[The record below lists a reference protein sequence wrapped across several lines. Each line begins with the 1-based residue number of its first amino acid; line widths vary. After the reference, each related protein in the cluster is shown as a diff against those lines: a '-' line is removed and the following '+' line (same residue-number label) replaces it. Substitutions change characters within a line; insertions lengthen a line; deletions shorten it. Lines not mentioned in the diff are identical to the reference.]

1 MKKRSPAAIFIR
13 ACGYLILTMGAIIM
27 ITPFLWSISTSLKQP
42 NEVFSW
48 PPRLIPESP
57 SLDSY
62 REIITDVNF
71 GLFTWNTLKL
81 ATIIAIGQVTVCSLS
96 GYAFAKLR
104 FPGKNIIFVGYMA
117 TLMVPAAVTMIPN
130 FVLMRYLGLIDT
142 HLGLI
147 IPSLVSAYG
156 TFLMRQFFINFPS
169 ELEDAAKLDGCSPF
183 SFFWRIILPN
193 SRPILATLGVIAFQ
207 GTWNDFLWPLIML
220 NSEENRTLQIGL
232 SYFQNEN
239 YADWGLLMAG
249 SVITIL
255 PLILLFFFAQR
266 QFIQSIR
273 LTGLHG

>member
-1 MKKRSPAAIFIR
+1 MIARRFGSVFFKMLGYIF
-13 ACGYLILTMGAIIM
+13 LTAGAIIM
-27 ITPFLWSISTSLKQP
+27 IAPFLWSISTSLKLP
-42 NEVFSW
+42 GEVFSW
-48 PPRLIPESP
+48 PPVLIPESP

-71 GLFTWNTLKL
+71 GLFAWNTLKL
-81 ATIIAIGQVTVCSLS
+81 ATIIAIGQVAVCSLS

-104 FPGKNIIFVGYMA
+104 FPGKNIIFLGYMA

-130 FVLMRYLGLIDT
+130 FILMRYLGWVDT
-142 HLGLI
+142 HIGLI
-147 IPSLVSAYG
+147 VPSLVSAYG

-169 ELEDAAKLDGCSPF
+169 ELEDAAKLDGCNPL

-220 NSEENRTLQIGL
+220 SSEEKRTLQIGL

-255 PLILLFFFAQR
+255 PLVILFFFAQK